1 MEPVIQIQS
10 VLDISR
16 RLIIGDFCGGKTVC
30 GQTVLRFTLKPNG
43 KLDRYIHVFL
53 HESLSAC
60 DGVAY
65 NKETPLGVLRHW
77 EEIIPAKSQAF
88 RQLGYLY
95 DTLDDDFD
103 KRIDMFTIEKPIF
116 DTSVYTSR
124 IKDVIEEMW
133 LHYAEIMNYAP
144 VASKPVFY
152 STKLNFV
159 A

>member
-16 RLIIGDFCGGKTVC
+16 WLIIGDFCGGKTVC
-30 GQTVLRFTLKPNG
+30 GQTALRFKLKPNG

-53 HESLSAC
+53 HETLSAC

-65 NKETPLGVLRHW
+65 KKETPLGVLRHW
-77 EEIIPAKSQAF
+77 EEIFPAKPQSF

-103 KRIDMFTIEKPIF
+103 KRIDSEFTTKPYF
-116 DTSVYTSR
+116 DTSEYTSR

-133 LHYAEIMNYAP
+133 RHYAIAVNFTP
-144 VASKPVFY
+144 VASKTIIY
-152 STKLNFV
+152 SIKLNY